1 MTTLLTRVR
10 NGSRD
15 EHGIA
20 MITALMAVLVAS
32 LLGAVVMNLSMHT
45 TQASAY
51 DRARTQSIHAA
62 EAGLDQAMSHFASAA
77 ITTLPCTISGVLN
90 ATPVANWSVTITYY
104 TSFPLVGTPMTCVN
118 GFLTGTTAPGG
129 AALESTGSVVGWRAG
144 TVERH
149 MQSEVSLSPVHGAFN
164 KAIFSD
170 QSPSITN
177 NITVYGEHGNDADFL
192 SNSNWSCT
200 NSLMIYGNIYVQGTA
215 SMSNS
220 CHTAA
225 DLWARDALSMSSS
238 SRVDHDAKSS
248 TGGMT
253 MTNSSSVG
261 GSIQLA
267 GTCGTCSGRYGG
279 TLTTGYTQ
287 PPPPSTPY
295 PTMTF
300 DAAAWTADG
309 WAIQY
314 YTDCTAAANWVL
326 NSANNATKAVIRITG
341 GCTFNLGNNK
351 TVSRTAD
358 LAIFTDGEITTSN
371 NTTFQTADSNWH
383 SLYLIVETAASCA
396 GTDGRITMSNLTSFT
411 GMYFFIFSPCY
422 STFANN
428 NSTARGQVYG
438 EVVAV
443 GSNLTFTFHAMLV
456 PGAGDIT
463 GYTAK
468 VQFIREVN

>member
-1 MTTLLTRVR
+1 MGARLHLTR
-10 NGSRD
+10 RD
-15 EHGIA
+15 ERGIA
-20 MITALMAVLVAS
+20 MVTALMVVVVAS
-32 LLGAVVMNLSMHT
+32 LLGAVVMNLSMHS
-45 TQASAY
+45 TQSSAY

-62 EAGLDQAMSHFASAA
+62 EAGLDQAMSHFASVG
-77 ITTLPCTISGVLN
+77 ISTLPCTISGSLN
-90 ATPVANWSVTITYY
+90 ATPVANWSVAITYY
-104 TSFPLVGTPMTCVN
+104 SSYPLVGTAMTCAN
-118 GFLTGTTAPGG
+118 GYLTGTTAPGG
-129 AALESTGSVVGWRAG
+129 AALEATGTVAGWADG

-149 MQSEVSLSPVHGAFN
+149 MQSEVALSPVHGAFN

-177 NITVYGEHGNDADFL
+177 NITIYGENGNDADFL

-200 NSLMIYGNIYVQGTA
+200 NSMTIYGTIYVQGTA
-215 SMSNS
+215 SLNNS
-220 CHTAA
+220 CRTAS
-225 DLWARDALSMSSS
+225 DLWARDDITMASSA
-238 SRVDHDAKSS
+238 RVDHDAKSS
-248 TGGMT
+248 TGSMT
-253 MTNSSSVG
+253 MSNSSSVG
-261 GSIQLA
+261 NNIQVA
-267 GTCGTCSGRYGG
+267 GTCSTCASRYGG

-287 PPPPSTPY
+287 APPPTVPY

-309 WAIQY
+309 WNIQY
-314 YTDCTAAANWVL
+314 FSDCTSAANWVL
-326 NSANNATKAVIRITG
+326 NSANNGTKAVVRITG

-371 NTTFQTADSNWH
+371 NTTFQSGDSSWH

-411 GMYFFIFSPCY
+411 KEYFFIFSPCS

-456 PGAGDIT
+456 PGAGEVT
-463 GYTAK
+463 GYNAK
-468 VQFIREVN
+468 VQFVREVN